1 MSRASVLPVVIAAL
15 LALITA
21 GIALDD
27 ADPAS
32 PLRHVFAV
40 PLVLGA
46 LAFGVPGALLTG
58 TGVVLLFAPVV
69 LPDIEHHGL
78 TAEVAEA
85 LLTMV
90 LVLGL
95 GVLVGALRTRAS
107 RQSQRLA
114 LLVAV
119 HQLVARDDDIE
130 ILLRR
135 IRALLL
141 ARLPIQEIALVLVDG
156 TCASATG
163 ETAQPRSL
171 AMTVART
178 GRPVFLGDT
187 GERPQPRR
195 VAAVPLTGA
204 RETAGALIIEA
215 DEVSAPDRAALVA
228 LGAYIGLALEHARLA
243 ARQRRAADELDAKV
257 AEATRHLEEMDRAKS
272 TFVAIA
278 SHELRTPLT
287 ALLGFSQLLAT
298 RPFPTAEVQRLAG
311 IVLRETER
319 LVRLVDDLLDL
330 SRLERGSAP
339 TLRRTALCPARA
351 LSAVAELFR
360 HVGRR
365 LVIECAAA
373 IPAVDA
379 DPDAVDRILKN
390 LISNALKYSPAS
402 ARVHVAADRDEHGGV
417 RFTVHDAGPGIPPAA
432 LAHVF
437 EPYYRAP
444 GAEGAAP
451 GSGLGLAVVKAL
463 VEAHGGGIEI
473 ASEVGAGTRISFTLP
488 CIAV

>member
-1 MSRASVLPVVIAAL
+1 MSRASLLPVVIAAL
-15 LALITA
+15 LAVATA

-46 LAFGVPGALLTG
+46 LAFGFPGALLTG
-58 TGVVLLFAPVV
+58 TGVVVLFAPVV
-69 LPDIEHHGL
+69 LPDVERHGL
-78 TAEVAEA
+78 TVEVAEA
-85 LLTMV
+85 LLTM
-90 LVLGL
+90 LLMLGL
-95 GVLVGALRTRAS
+95 GVLVGALRTRAT

-114 LLVAV
+114 LVVAV

-135 IRALLL
+135 VRALLL
-141 ARLPIQEIALVLVDG
+141 ARLPIREIALVLVDG
-156 TCASATG
+156 ACASATG
-163 ETAQPRSL
+163 ESAQPRSL

-178 GRPVFLGDT
+178 GRPVFLADT
-187 GERPQPRR
+187 GERPRPRR

-204 RETAGALIIEA
+204 SEAVGALIIEA
-215 DEVSAPDRAALVA
+215 DEVSAPDRTALVA
-228 LGAYIGLALEHARLA
+228 LGAYIGLALENARLA
-243 ARQRRAADELDAKV
+243 ARQRRAAEELDAKV

-330 SRLERGSAP
+330 SRLERGTAP

-390 LISNALKYSPAS
+390 LISNALKYSPVS
-402 ARVHVAADRDEHGGV
+402 ARVHVAADRDGNGGV
-417 RFTVHDAGPGIPPAA
+417 RFTVRDAGPGIPPAA

-463 VEAHGGGIEI
+463 VEAHGGGIEV
-473 ASEVGAGTRISFTLP
+473 ASEVGEGTRISFTLP